1 MILAEWNHPTKIYI
15 YKEMADNLRGA
26 SNRFLDPIDRIS
38 EVLFGLIMVLT
49 STGTLSVLTAG
60 RAEVKTMIMSA
71 LACNLAWGVID
82 AGMYLM
88 GSLEERGRSLLTL
101 RTVRQ
106 STNPD
111 AAKRAIADAL
121 PDLLASALSQDD
133 LESVRRKLLQL
144 PEPRWRPHLTKD
156 DCLGALGVCLLVFIS
171 TLPIVIPFLF
181 VSDTRSA
188 LRISNAVAIV
198 MLFLCGYSFAQCT
211 GLRPWFTGLA
221 MVAVGAALVTVAVA
235 LGG

>member
-121 PDLLASALSQDD
+121 PNSLASALSQDD

>member
-1 MILAEWNHPTKIYI
+1 
-15 YKEMADNLRGA
+15 MADNLRGA

>member
-1 MILAEWNHPTKIYI
+1 
-15 YKEMADNLRGA
+15 MADEPKTA

-38 EVLFGLIMVLT
+38 EVFFGLIMVLT

-60 RAEVKTMIMSA
+60 RAEVKTMILGA
-71 LACNLAWGVID
+71 LGCNLAWGIID

-88 GSLEERGRSLLTL
+88 GSLNERGRNLLML

-106 STNPD
+106 STDPD
-111 AAKRAIADAL
+111 MAKRAIADAL
-121 PDLLASALSQDD
+121 PESLASALSQDD

-144 PEPRWRPHLTKD
+144 PEPPRRPGFTRD
-156 DCLGALGVCLLVFIS
+156 DWFGALGVCLLVFIS
-171 TLPIVIPFLF
+171 TFPVVIPFM
-181 VSDTRSA
+181 VVGNAYAA

-198 MLFLCGYSFAQCT
+198 MLFWCGYAFGRCT
-211 GLRPWFTGLA
+211 GLQPWLTALA
-221 MVAVGAALVTVAVA
+221 MVAIGAALVGVAIA